1 MPWCKC
7 LSDSKWSKVGIL
19 RATTNTFCFYFFF
32 LLINPNPIDTLEKKK
47 AGVTMPLTCIR
58 STGWR
63 QVTDDV
69 LSPAPAM
76 SQLGLSIPRVNRHFS
91 YLSRLAPSAHSHT
104 LMSVEISVVIDS
116 VLSFDSE
123 APMWKKYE
131 S

>member
-1 MPWCKC
+1 
-7 LSDSKWSKVGIL
+7 
-19 RATTNTFCFYFFF
+19 
-32 LLINPNPIDTLEKKK
+32 
-47 AGVTMPLTCIR
+47 MPLTCIR

-76 SQLGLSIPRVNRHFS
+76 SQLGLSIPRLNRHFS
-91 YLSRLAPSAHSHT
+91 YLSRLAPSAHSHP

-116 VLSFDSE
+116 VLSSDSE